1 MFQTTN
7 QWGLIWDNI
16 KVVYQWPHIDTSG
29 PSGRDPESSCRQD
42 SPLQAWL
49 GKSAADLRDW
59 SRKLLALILL
69 PSITQWPSMAY
80 WNPNAHDIWHVMI
93 DVGIWDAQFFKA
105 KNHDKRW
112 EVLET
117 PLRLRLLW
125 WSHLQ
130 PKRIPFSGATM
141 NFRWNSSVDIVRN
154 ALARKQFSCRVQ
166 LKKLGIMRREMRGF
180 LSHKIVVSKYCN
192 YFAQTFPKHKP
203 FQIRLCD
210 MGRICIASV

>member
-7 QWGLIWDNI
+7 QWGLIWVNI
-16 KVVYQWPHIDTSG
+16 EVVYQWPHIDTSG

-80 WNPNAHDIWHVMI
+80 WNPFLLMI
-93 DVGIWDAQFFKA
+93 YDMSWCW
-105 KNHDKRW
+105 N
-112 EVLET
+112 
-117 PLRLRLLW
+117 LRCPIFQSRKIKFQTLGSLGNPSEAPAALMIA
-125 WSHLQ
+125 
-130 PKRIPFSGATM
+130 PPGATM

-154 ALARKQFSCRVQ
+154 ALARKQFQLQGSAEETWHYETRDAWAPISRNSGVQ
-166 LKKLGIMRREMRGF
+166 IL
-180 LSHKIVVSKYCN
+180 
-192 YFAQTFPKHKP
+192 
-203 FQIRLCD
+203 
-210 MGRICIASV
+210 